1 MEQSPDVAATVVS
14 TAFHPLRGKMSRLNN
29 LPLPHITHMNHVQ
42 HSSNVLS
49 QVEEYGGNKSN
60 KAQANK
66 DSGTGSISA
75 HLGKLDASI
84 KGVLGVREEV

>member
-1 MEQSPDVAATVVS
+1 
-14 TAFHPLRGKMSRLNN
+14 
-29 LPLPHITHMNHVQ
+29 MNHVQ
-42 HSSNVLS
+42 HSSDVLS

-75 HLGKLDASI
+75 HLGKLDASV